1 MQNKLWRLAAG
12 AMMVAGLAGCS
23 TLTDTVSQTWN
34 KTWSSLGGK
43 SQAPAE
49 SKTAQ
54 APARAGLQPSQ
65 ESGRWQGMY
74 SLEGESGRFQDC
86 NSGQTIAVLAEG
98 DSVLL
103 EQAYLNTRSHAS
115 ASMLAEV
122 VGRVQECWPRWW
134 AGCRSA
140 PWPTRC
146 WPARGARSWPCVWSV
161 LSPCPARRIAPGLE
175 PPWAAGADA

>member
-43 SQAPAE
+43 SQALAE
-49 SKTAQ
+49 PKTAQ

-74 SLEGESGRFQDC
+74 SLEGETGRFQDC

-122 VGRVQECWPRWW
+122 VGRVQERPV
-134 AGCRSA
+134 AD
-140 PWPTRC
+140 PVL
-146 WPARGARSWPCVWSV
+146 ARQGRKELALRVERFVTLSSKTNCSWP
-161 LSPCPARRIAPGLE
+161 
-175 PPWAAGADA
+175 

>member
-23 TLTDTVSQTWN
+23 TLTDKVSQTWN

-43 SQAPAE
+43 S
-49 SKTAQ
+49 Q

-74 SLEGESGRFQDC
+74 SLEGETGRFQDC

-122 VGRVQECWPRWW
+122 VGRVQERPV
-134 AGCRSA
+134 AD
-140 PWPTRC
+140 PVL
-146 WPARGARSWPCVWSV
+146 ARQGRKELALRVERFVTLSSKTNCSWP
-161 LSPCPARRIAPGLE
+161 
-175 PPWAAGADA
+175 